1 MGAVPRLKTSL
12 CPRCRQYSD
21 INAAAIPLAQ
31 ITAAPK
37 TALRENP
44 SGYVLVRHNN
54 TAVSARADGQ
64 CAGEALHFASGRKEL
79 GDAVEA
85 APRRTDG
92 GTAFDDMDNAV
103 KPWGFRLYALSGFN
117 DGAPL
122 TFADLFRSNMQGIA
136 VCETIVEKGFAGGLA
151 THYIVA
157 DFWRRL
163 IFLGAGEL
171 SLQWLAGL
179 IRVSGNDRHLL
190 DERMGQLRIKY
201 LIGVRMLVEH
211 SPRVRAT
218 QRPGRNSSSRAKRK
232 RQFF

>member
-1 MGAVPRLKTSL
+1 
-12 CPRCRQYSD
+12 
-21 INAAAIPLAQ
+21 
-31 ITAAPK
+31 
-37 TALRENP
+37 
-44 SGYVLVRHNN
+44 
-54 TAVSARADGQ
+54 
-64 CAGEALHFASGRKEL
+64 
-79 GDAVEA
+79 
-85 APRRTDG
+85 
-92 GTAFDDMDNAV
+92 
-103 KPWGFRLYALSGFN
+103 
-117 DGAPL
+117 
-122 TFADLFRSNMQGIA
+122 MQGIA

-190 DERMGQLRIKY
+190 DERMGQLELHIKS

-211 SPRVRAT
+211 SPRVRAN

-232 RQFF
+232 RQIS